1 MTTPVNGAGDGGT
14 PGRGRERPSPRGVE
28 AAKADYARAKV
39 QLEEFTGK
47 VQDLLAAGWTDFE
60 AVADVYRT
68 MRTQP
73 GTQMTLLSAVALVR
87 LAKTPAPSLGEL
99 TE

>member
-1 MTTPVNGAGDGGT
+1 MTTPVNGADGGA
-14 PGRGRERPSPRGVE
+14 PERGRKRPSPAVVE
-28 AAKADYARAKV
+28 AAKADYARAKD

-47 VQDLLAAGWTDFE
+47 VRDLLAAGWTDFE
-60 AVADVYRT
+60 AVAEVYGT

-87 LAKTPAPSLGEL
+87 LAKTPTPSLGEL